1 MLPEGG
7 GSAGVG
13 MPHMLASS
21 SMKLGLSLQRRKM
34 VPMLQGSEGTS
45 GLVHSG
51 QQAPRQSVEDATWLV
66 AKSGALGLAHGQPAA
81 CSFLLWPQMGMPC
94 APHPQPSLAEAVL
107 LDEWAICFLCWS

>member
-21 SMKLGLSLQRRKM
+21 SMKLGLSLQRRKV

-66 AKSGALGLAHGQPAA
+66 AKSGALGLAHGLPAA

>member
-1 MLPEGG
+1 
-7 GSAGVG
+7 
-13 MPHMLASS
+13 
-21 SMKLGLSLQRRKM
+21 M

-66 AKSGALGLAHGQPAA
+66 AKSGALGLAHGLPAA

>member
-1 MLPEGG
+1 MLPEGE

-34 VPMLQGSEGTS
+34 VPRLQGSEGTS

-51 QQAPRQSVEDATWLV
+51 RQAPRQPIEDAAWLV
-66 AKSGALGLAHGQPAA
+66 AKSGALGLAHGLPAA
-81 CSFLLWPQMGMPC
+81 CSFLLWPQMGMALC
-94 APHPQPSLAEAVL
+94 PSPPAK
-107 LDEWAICFLCWS
+107 FS